1 MTTPKLKDSSSTA
14 LLALAALFLTPGL
27 LILSPDGRI
36 FFLALAGL
44 VSAVVV
50 VAAPSGKKKLAAGV
64 VLLVAVLM
72 ALQAWP
78 EYKAHADAWK
88 RNSSRPGEHQGK

>member
-1 MTTPKLKDSSSTA
+1 MTIPQLKDSSSTT

-50 VAAPSGKKKLAAGV
+50 IAAPSGKEKLAAVV

-78 EYKAHADAWK
+78 EYKARAEAWK
-88 RNSSRPGEHQGK
+88 RHTSKPGDHQGK